1 MLINKKIPLSY
12 IARSTY
18 KDFLVLGIFT
28 TLSFLLHLNTDFFT
42 IPISISTFLGTA
54 ISLVLSFNLAQSY
67 ERWWEA
73 RKIWGEIVNDSR
85 ALVLQLKRFTSE
97 ADEEKYKEVVKLQI
111 AWNYALVTSLRQTE
125 DFSESLKYLT
135 NEEKNSFLNA
145 GHKPLWIYNLIQ
157 EKLKDFTTLNSYE
170 QIQIDSTL
178 TRLTAHMGKAERI
191 KNTKFPVEYQLLL
204 HLSIYLFLGFL
215 SVSLANLGHHWE
227 IFFLIAIASPFFLL
241 ESTAKHLQNPFE
253 NVPSD
258 VPIYS
263 ISRNIE
269 INLLTLIEEENIPKP
284 VDTNGFYIN

>member
-85 ALVLQLKRFTSE
+85 SLVLQLKHFTSE
-97 ADEEKYKEVVKLQI
+97 A
-111 AWNYALVTSLRQTE
+111 
-125 DFSESLKYLT
+125 
-135 NEEKNSFLNA
+135 
-145 GHKPLWIYNLIQ
+145 
-157 EKLKDFTTLNSYE
+157 
-170 QIQIDSTL
+170 
-178 TRLTAHMGKAERI
+178 
-191 KNTKFPVEYQLLL
+191 
-204 HLSIYLFLGFL
+204 
-215 SVSLANLGHHWE
+215 
-227 IFFLIAIASPFFLL
+227 PFFLL
-241 ESTAKHLQNPFE
+241 TVKHLQNPFE

-269 INLLTLIEEENIPKP
+269 INLLALIEEENIPKP
-284 VDTNGFYIN
+284 VLANGFYIN

>member
-28 TLSFLLHLNTDFFT
+28 TLSFLLHLTTDFFT

-97 ADEEKYKEVVKLQI
+97 ADKEKYQEVVKLQI

-135 NEEKNSFLNA
+135 QEEQDSFLNV

-157 EKLKDFTTLNSYE
+157 EKLKLFTTLNSYE

-178 TRLTAHMGKAERI
+178 TRLTAHMGKSERI

-204 HLSIYLFLGFL
+204 HFSIYLFLGFL
-215 SVSLANLGHHWE
+215 SISLANLGHHWE
-227 IFFLIAIASPFFLL
+227 IFFLIVISAPFFLL

-253 NVPSD
+253 NIPSD
-258 VPIYS
+258 VPIHS

-269 INLLTLIEEENIPKP
+269 INLLTLIDAEDIPEA
-284 VDTNGFYIN
+284 VRANGFYIN

>member
-1 MLINKKIPLSY
+1 MLINKNIPLSY
-12 IARSTY
+12 IAKSTY

-28 TLSFLLHLNTDFFT
+28 TLSFLLHLNTNFFT

-97 ADEEKYKEVVKLQI
+97 ADKEKYKKIVKLQI
-111 AWNYALVTSLRQTE
+111 AWNYAVVTMLRKTE
-125 DFSESLKYLT
+125 NFSESLKYLSQK
-135 NEEKNSFLNA
+135 EQNSFLHA

-157 EKLKDFTTLNSYE
+157 ENLKSFTTLNSYE

-178 TRLTAHMGKAERI
+178 TRLIAHMGKAERI

-227 IFFLIAIASPFFLL
+227 IFFLIAIAAPFFLL

-253 NVPSD
+253 NIPSD
-258 VPIYS
+258 VPIHS

-269 INLLTLIEEENIPKP
+269 INLLTLIDEDQIPEP
-284 VDTNGFYIN
+284 VLCNGFYIN

>member
-18 KDFLVLGIFT
+18 KDFLVVVLFT
-28 TLSFLLHLNTDFFT
+28 TFSFFLHFNMDFFS
-42 IPISISTFLGTA
+42 IPVSISTFLGTA

-97 ADEEKYKEVVKLQI
+97 VDEQMYKEIVKLQI
-111 AWNYALVTSLRQTE
+111 AWNYALVTSLRGTE
-125 DFSESLKYLT
+125 DFSESLKHLT

-145 GHKPLWIYNLIQ
+145 GHKPLWIYNIIQ
-157 EKLKDFTTLNSYE
+157 EKLKLFTTLNSYE

-253 NVPSD
+253 NIPSD
-258 VPIYS
+258 VPIHS

-284 VDTNGFYIN
+284 VDANGFYIN

>member
-284 VDTNGFYIN
+284 VDANGFYIN